1 MKIPK
6 ARKLPSG
13 NWFVR
18 VQVDGQTVSI
28 TQPTE
33 KACIAEAVALKT
45 GAREARTAAP
55 GDKTVSAA
63 IDEYIAARQNVLS
76 PSTIRGYRIIQRN
89 RFQGAMTARIGSIT
103 PQRWQTIVNAEAK
116 MCSAKTLKN
125 AWGFLGSVIRE
136 ATGREVAVR
145 LPQVVEAE
153 RPFLDQDQIRVFLRG
168 IHGDSAETAALLALS
183 SLRQSEI
190 LGLRWEDV
198 DLKNGVIHVR
208 GAAVPDEHNQ
218 LVRKAENKNQTSR
231 RDVPIIAP
239 LAEALREEPHRTGP
253 VVTVGRW
260 IIFRHINRV
269 CRENDLPEVGIHGL
283 RHSFA
288 SLAYELQIPEKVAME
303 IGGWS
308 DDRTMRKI
316 YTHIAERS
324 RKNFG
329 REFTR
334 FFDVPEGKENE
345 NCNENCNEKLKA

>member
-55 GDKTVSAA
+55 GEKTVSAA

-89 RFQGAMTARIGSIT
+89 RFQGIMTARIGSIT

-183 SLRQSEI
+183 SLR
-190 LGLRWEDV
+190 
-198 DLKNGVIHVR
+198 
-208 GAAVPDEHNQ
+208 
-218 LVRKAENKNQTSR
+218 
-231 RDVPIIAP
+231 
-239 LAEALREEPHRTGP
+239 
-253 VVTVGRW
+253 
-260 IIFRHINRV
+260 
-269 CRENDLPEVGIHGL
+269 
-283 RHSFA
+283 HSFA